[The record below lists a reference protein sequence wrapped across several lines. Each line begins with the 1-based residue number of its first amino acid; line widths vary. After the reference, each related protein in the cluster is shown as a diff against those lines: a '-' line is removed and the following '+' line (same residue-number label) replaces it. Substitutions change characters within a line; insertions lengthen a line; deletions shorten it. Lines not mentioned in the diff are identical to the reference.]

1 MSLDFLR
8 PHVKNIL
15 KPIAVILSRAGAT
28 PDAMSIISLVF
39 AAGAGLLYAI
49 SDGSR
54 TLVLLSGGL
63 VLLNGIA
70 DAMDGEIARHSG
82 TAGVR
87 GDFLDHVID
96 RYADVFII
104 CGIFFGEYVDWRIGV
119 VAIVG
124 TLLTSY
130 LGTQAQAVGIGR
142 YYGGI
147 LGRADRLVIIIVAS
161 LLYFLYPHEIYGL
174 SFPGWS
180 LVLIAVVSNITALQR
195 FVYIW
200 KRLGIRRG

>member
-8 PHVKNIL
+8 PHAKNIL

-28 PDAMSIISLVF
+28 PDAMSIISLIF
-39 AAGAGLLYAI
+39 AICAGLLYTI

-82 TAGVR
+82 TACMR

-104 CGIFFGEYVDWRIGV
+104 CGIFFGEYMDWRIGV
-119 VAIVG
+119 AAIVG

-142 YYGGI
+142 YYGGMF
-147 LGRADRLVIIIVAS
+147 GRADRLVIIIVAS
-161 LLYFLYPHEIYGL
+161 LLYFLYPHEIYGF

>member
-8 PHVKNIL
+8 PRAKSIL
-15 KPIAVILSRAGAT
+15 KPLAAILSRAGAT
-28 PDAMSIISLVF
+28 PDATSVISLIF
-39 AAGAGLLYAI
+39 AACAGLVYAI
-49 SDGSR
+49 SDGST
-54 TLVLLSGGL
+54 TLVLVAGGL

-70 DAMDGEIARHSG
+70 DAMDGEIARRSG

-119 VAIVG
+119 AAVTG

-130 LGTQAQAVGIGR
+130 LGTQAHAVGIGR

-147 LGRADRLVIIIVAS
+147 LGRADRLMIIMLAS
-161 LLYFLYPHEIYGL
+161 VLYFLHPYEIYGFSSL
-174 SFPGWS
+174 GWS
-180 LVLIAVVSNITALQR
+180 LVLIAIASNATALQR

-200 KRLGIRRG
+200 KRLE